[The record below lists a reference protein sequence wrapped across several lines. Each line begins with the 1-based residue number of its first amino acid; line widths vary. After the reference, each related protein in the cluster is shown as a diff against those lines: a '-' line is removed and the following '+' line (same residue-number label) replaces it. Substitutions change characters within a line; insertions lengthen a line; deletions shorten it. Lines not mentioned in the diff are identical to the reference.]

1 MPRCTTSACVDTARP
16 VQREPQILAAPI
28 AAGDPGVQQ
37 PRGQVGRAGL
47 VAADGAGVVHSDGGD
62 GLAHHV
68 GLQSAPHHLDF
79 G

>member
-1 MPRCTTSACVDTARP
+1 MPRCTTSAWSSPLGA
-16 VQREPQILAAPI
+16 VQGEPQILAASV

-47 VAADGAGVVHSDGGD
+47 VAADGAGVVHSHGGD
-62 GLAHHV
+62 GLAHYV
-68 GLQSAPHHLDF
+68 GLQSAPHHLDL